1 LTQFARLKKTFSIF
15 FLHRATFCLYLPP
28 EFYRTMAN
36 HKSAIARIRSNNV
49 KRLRNKYYHK
59 TMRNA
64 MRKLRALTTKKDAS
78 ALLPKVVSMLDKL
91 AKNNVIHKNKASNLK
106 GKVQVF
112 VNKLK

>member
-1 LTQFARLKKTFSIF
+1 MPCVSCVR
-15 FLHRATFCLYLPP
+15 
-28 EFYRTMAN
+28 
-36 HKSAIARIRSNNV
+36 
-49 KRLRNKYYHK
+49 
-59 TMRNA
+59 
-64 MRKLRALTTKKDAS
+64 LTTKKDAS